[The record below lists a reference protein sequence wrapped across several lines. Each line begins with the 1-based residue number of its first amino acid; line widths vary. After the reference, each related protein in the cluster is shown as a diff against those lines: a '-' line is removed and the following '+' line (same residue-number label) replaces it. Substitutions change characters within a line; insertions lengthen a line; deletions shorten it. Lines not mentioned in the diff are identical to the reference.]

1 MFSIKS
7 VNEKTDLCDKKMEEI
22 LCSIHNYTKF
32 SGRDVSLYSLA
43 QAALDCGADVLFTT
57 DRNIYL
63 QGHDQFYYRSG
74 RRLLMIC
81 GEELFDPLNRD
92 QQHCLSLGIEK
103 EQFNLNISDPQSEIR
118 ILVDPVG
125 LNFSFRHIE
134 LINAEELL
142 RMGLSASQK
151 KIRDN
156 IGLFDDLLN
165 REIRCT
171 GLVGTCSSL
180 HRQGFSY
187 PELIST
193 AYNHILSDEPLTG
206 DLIHDKMTVYRALR
220 AGRVFMA
227 VDGLS
232 DAKGFLFSAEGNNED
247 EIAYPGDTIY
257 LKNSITLKVNIP
269 EACVCR
275 LIRNGKLLKEWR
287 QCRQVPYTI
296 YEPGYY
302 RVECA
307 LHRRHDLYDWIF
319 TNPIYAV
326 KG

>member
-1 MFSIKS
+1 MI
-7 VNEKTDLCDKKMEEI
+7 KMEEI

-32 SGRDVSLYSLA
+32 SGRDESLYSLA
-43 QAALDCGADVLFTT
+43 QAGLDCGADVLFTT

-63 QGHDQFYYRSG
+63 SGHDQFYYRSG
-74 RRLLMIC
+74 QRLLLIC
-81 GEELFDPLNRD
+81 GEELFDPLRQD
-92 QQHCLSLGIEK
+92 QQHYLSLGIEQ

-125 LNFSFRHIE
+125 LNFSCKYIE
-134 LINAEELL
+134 LINSEELL
-142 RMGLSASQK
+142 RMGLSASRK
-151 KIRDN
+151 KIRDHIN
-156 IGLFDDLLN
+156 IFDELLN

-171 GLVGTCSSL
+171 GLVGTCSSQ
-180 HRQGFSY
+180 HRRSFSY
-187 PELIST
+187 QELIST
-193 AYNHILSDEPLTG
+193 AYNHILSDQPLTG
-206 DLIHDKMTVYRALR
+206 DFAHDKMTVYRALK

-227 VDGLS
+227 IDGLS
-232 DAKGFLFSAEGNNED
+232 DARGFLFSAEGNNED

-275 LIRNGKLLKEWR
+275 LIRNGKLLKEWH
-287 QCRQVPYTI
+287 QCKQVPYTI

-307 LHRRHDLYDWIF
+307 LYRRHDLYDWIF